1 MIIEDCIEVLSK
13 MNIVE
18 DPGSQMNELLDIF
31 GHRRLIV
38 DQLLKHDTISLNISQ
53 LIITIE
59 TLKNLQSES
68 IIEVLDMP
76 SHKWMNA
83 A

>member
-38 DQLLKHDTISLNISQ
+38 DQLLKQDTISLNISQ

-76 SHKWMNA
+76 SYKWMNA